1 MQSPHRNGVAHL
13 SNGHGQVALA
23 YDVGTLSPDPLDA
36 VLDLGHR
43 ASRVVTGALVGAFII
58 HAVLVGRAAIIP
70 LDFMNWSRVIGRE
83 VHYRLSETYDVE
95 LLKPPAVPLPTP
107 APEPEPVKEVAPR
120 PLPAP
125 VTPKDVEPPAAP
137 AAAQAGAVLTANPDP
152 DAPANFDDIISG
164 TGETF
169 AGGATS
175 LAGTSTTAVHTMPVA
190 VGGVPGGTGK
200 AATGPAAVDQSRVA
214 SVAGSKD
221 WNCPFPPEADS
232 DQIDQAFPTIQV
244 AVRADG
250 TPERVTI
257 LSDPGHGFGRAAMK
271 CAMLQRFDPALNH
284 DGNPIAGL
292 TKSLR
297 VRFER

>member
-1 MQSPHRNGVAHL
+1 MQSPYRNGVAHL
-13 SNGHGQVALA
+13 SSGNGQVALA
-23 YDVGTLSPDPLDA
+23 YDLGTLPPEPLDA

-43 ASRVVTGALVGAFII
+43 ASHMVTGALIGAFIL
-58 HAVLVGRAAIIP
+58 HAALVARAAVIP
-70 LDFMNWSRVIGRE
+70 LDFMNWSRDIGHDI
-83 VHYRLSETYDVE
+83 HYRLFETYEVE
-95 LLKPPAVPLPTP
+95 LFKPPAVPLPTHT
-107 APEPEPVKEVAPR
+107 PEPEPVKEVAPR
-120 PLPAP
+120 PPPAP
-125 VTPKDVEPPAAP
+125 VAVKDLEPPAAP
-137 AAAQAGAVLTANPDP
+137 AAAQAGAVLTADPDP
-152 DAPANFDDIISG
+152 DAPANFDGIISG

-200 AATGPAAVDQSRVA
+200 AATGPAAVDRSRVA

-250 TPERVTI
+250 TPERVTV
-257 LSDPGHGFGRAAMK
+257 LSDPGHGFGRAATK
-271 CAMLQRFDPALNH
+271 CAMMQRFDPALDR
-284 DGNPIAGL
+284 DGNPIPGL